1 MMSFAKALSR
11 GYCFK
16 IQTAMAINMK
26 IKGPVTLFNQ
36 IKSISSYPADVANPL
51 TLKQMEQSMENLF
64 SKHLDPIRED
74 MKEVK
79 KDVAVLKSDVAFLKS
94 DVSKLKTDVAV
105 LQTDMTSLKYDVSF
119 LKKDVW
125 RLGQQ
130 QSTLSE
136 ITASQ
141 VVSKMMGER
150 YAKPLLAK
158 SFFDILRVF
167 HGSTILPE
175 HPDPNIIISAAGLI
189 EKMLIKKVKPQ
200 DVFILMLI
208 LSNIGFHE

>member
-1 MMSFAKALSR
+1 
-11 GYCFK
+11 
-16 IQTAMAINMK
+16 
-26 IKGPVTLFNQ
+26 
-36 IKSISSYPADVANPL
+36 
-51 TLKQMEQSMENLF
+51 
-64 SKHLDPIRED
+64 

-79 KDVAVLKSDVAFLKS
+79 NDIAVLKSDVAVLKSDVAVLKYDVAVLKS

-105 LQTDMTSLKYDVSF
+105 LQNDMTSLKYDVSF
-119 LKKDVW
+119 LKKDNW
-125 RLGQQ
+125 RLC

-167 HGSTILPE
+167 HGSTVLPE

-189 EKMLIKKVKPQ
+189 ERMLVKKVKPQ
-200 DVFILMLI
+200 EVFK
-208 LSNIGFHE
+208 FYC